1 MATFCKDK
9 EAALRFIRRMS
20 EEEFPVIVDTW
31 TTDDVQEMMLVNGD
45 DDDEAEEPALTRE
58 EAEVV
63 LDSVACNY
71 DSERGITNDI
81 LWNTASNLLDRKTE
95 RSF

>member
-20 EEEFPVIVDTW
+20 EEAFPIIVDIW
-31 TTDDVQEMMLVNGD
+31 TTDDVQEMMLGNG
-45 DDDEAEEPALTRE
+45 DDEAEEPALTRE